1 MRVLVTGGAG
11 YLGCHVVPKF
21 VEIGDEVTV
30 LDKLHFGDA
39 GLADWKGRV
48 PIVADDIRT
57 FHPEL
62 LDGVDLVVHLA
73 GLSNDPSADFN
84 PQANAEINAMATERV
99 ARACLERGVRRL
111 VFASS
116 CSVYYTRG
124 PSDDLKTEESAVAP
138 TAFYSQGKWLAER
151 KLLALAGPRFCPVA
165 LRFGTLFGFS
175 PRMRYD
181 LVVNTFA
188 RDAREKQRLTV
199 HAGGEVW
206 RPLVHVR
213 DAADAILAAAYAPE
227 AAVHGQIFN
236 IVHKNYWIQSLAHW
250 VKKVLEDRV
259 KLDIDVDYG
268 GQAEARGYR
277 ASMEKTKRVLGF
289 SADRGVT
296 VAVNELWGLFEQ
308 GRYTDFDN
316 PIYYNIRWLK
326 TLEEW

>member
-21 VEIGDEVTV
+21 VEIGDEVIV
-30 LDKLHFGDA
+30 LDKLYFGDS
-39 GLADWKGRV
+39 GLVNVKNRIRIV
-48 PIVADDIRT
+48 PADIRT
-57 FHPEL
+57 CAPEIL
-62 LDGVDLVVHLA
+62 EGVDVVVHLA

-84 PQANAEINAMATERV
+84 PQANAEINAMGTERV
-99 ARACLERGVRRL
+99 GRSCLERGVRRL
-111 VFASS
+111 VFAST
-116 CSVYYTRG
+116 CSVYYTQG
-124 PSDDLKTEESAVAP
+124 PSDDLKAEDSAVAP

-151 KLLALAGPRFCPVA
+151 KLLALAASAFCPVV

-181 LVVNTFA
+181 LVLNTFV
-188 RDAREKQRLTV
+188 RDAWERHRLTV

-227 AAVHGQIFN
+227 STVHGQVFN

-259 KLDIDVDYG
+259 KIDIDVDYE

-277 ASMEKTKRVLGF
+277 ASMAKSKAVLGF

-296 VAVNELWGLFEQ
+296 VALNELWTLFGQ
-308 GRYTDFDN
+308 GQYTDFDS
-316 PIYYNIRWLK
+316 PLYYNIRWMK
-326 TLEEW
+326 TLKEW